1 MADTSYQPK
10 TYRKQGGDE
19 YVIANGGV
27 LNIET
32 GGKINAN
39 GTQGAALTTQL
50 TTITHTAA
58 TGADYALQDLVS
70 TAGFAFKTKAEGNTT
85 LAVIANLQTRL
96 AEVEA
101 RLEAVGLVATN

>member
-1 MADTSYQPK
+1 MADASYQPLV
-10 TYRKQGGDE
+10 YRKQGGTE

-32 GGKINAN
+32 GGVIKTN

-70 TAGFAFKTKAEGNTT
+70 SAGFAFKTKAEGNTF
-85 LAVIANLQTRL
+85 LAVVKNLQTRL

-101 RLEAVGLVATN
+101 RLEGVGLVAAN

>member
-10 TYRKQGGDE
+10 AYRKQGGDE
-19 YVIANGGV
+19 YVIANGGT

-32 GGKINAN
+32 GGKIKVN

-50 TTITHTAA
+50 TAITHTAA
-58 TGADYALQDLVS
+58 TGADYAIQDLTSGSFGVV
-70 TAGFAFKTKAEGNTT
+70 TKAEGNTV
-85 LAVIANLQTRL
+85 LAVVKNLQTRM

-101 RLEAVGLVATN
+101 RLEGVGIVIAN